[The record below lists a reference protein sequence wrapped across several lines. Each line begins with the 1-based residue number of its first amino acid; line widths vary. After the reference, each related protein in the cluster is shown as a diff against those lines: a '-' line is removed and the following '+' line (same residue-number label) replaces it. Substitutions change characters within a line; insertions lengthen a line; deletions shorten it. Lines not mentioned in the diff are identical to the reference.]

1 MEVSDIHVGKQL
13 HCNFSPQG
21 VIPIPPLCFGFGPT
35 TIPGT
40 GFFNGAVLVGNPLN
54 FPIPNVPEATLMVGR
69 ASPLNNP
76 LAAVSPSIFKISSKG
91 SLLPPTPIDVV
102 FGDPGIGIVG
112 IAINSL
118 IINIINTSSI
128 SIVSPF
134 TNGIG
139 ALNWVGTK
147 TLTGV
152 EVLAGSKAQAGAE
165 VRAGAK
171 CTNAVQQING
181 ALQVNGI
188 IRTNVIEADLGV
200 FKSVAAPFKFFDIPH
215 PTKSGYRLAH
225 TCLEGPEI
233 AVYYRGKLNN
243 SNIINLPEYWS
254 GLVDSETITVSLTP
268 HVYYQELFVKYIK
281 NCAIIEIGNN
291 SDNVVNCSYIVYGER
306 KDVGKIKIEYKEKV

>member
-102 FGDPGIGIVG
+102 FGDPGIGMVG

-134 TNGIG
+134 TNGVG

-200 FKSVAAPFKFFDIPH
+200 FKSLAAPYKLFDIPH

-268 HVYYQELFVKYIK
+268 HVYYQELFVKYIE
-281 NCAIIEIGNN
+281 NCATIEVGNN
-291 SDNVVNCSYIVYGER
+291 SDNVINCSYIVYGER
-306 KDVGKIKIEYKEKV
+306 KDVGKIKIEYEEKV